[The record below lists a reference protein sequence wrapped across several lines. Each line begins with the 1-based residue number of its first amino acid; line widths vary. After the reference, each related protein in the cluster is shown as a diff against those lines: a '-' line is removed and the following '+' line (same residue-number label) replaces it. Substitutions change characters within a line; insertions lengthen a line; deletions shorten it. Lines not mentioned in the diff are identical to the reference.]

1 MPKPRMIYFTD
12 VLYASSDALQLAV
25 VHETCQ
31 YLPSPGSEGHDA
43 KYVELRTVFVDTDV
57 AYRKA

>member
-1 MPKPRMIYFTD
+1 MIYFTD